1 MSASL
6 SQSNILV
13 TGITDANSL
22 ALRIALRLKSDGAK
36 LACTGLGKTGHHQGL
51 SEKAA
56 GFLDKTYAAF
66 EEVVRGE
73 LGADIPTAPLDAT
86 VDPSIADAARTFQQ
100 AGLKFNG
107 VLHSIAMDKTIRGG
121 VAKPMME
128 VTREEFLG
136 ALDVSAYS
144 LLALVREL
152 LAADALADGAS
163 VIALSY
169 IGGERVMD
177 HPYRNIGVAKSA
189 LERLAIEMSFELG
202 RSRGIRVNVVRFSP
216 YGESKAGGAI
226 EGMNEA
232 VASQNERSPLGNAR
246 AEDLAAEIAHLFQPD
261 LRVSG
266 EVRHVDGGFH
276 IRG

>member
-1 MSASL
+1 MASL
-6 SQSNILV
+6 SQSNLLI
-13 TGITDANSL
+13 TGITDSNSL
-22 ALRIALRLKSDGAK
+22 ALRIARHLKAEGAN
-36 LACTGLGKTGHHQGL
+36 LACTGLGKTQHHQGL

-56 GFLDKTYAAF
+56 GFLEKTYAAF
-66 EEVVRGE
+66 EEVVKAE
-73 LGADIPTAPLDAT
+73 LGAEVPTAPLDAT
-86 VDPSIADAARTFQQ
+86 VDPSITEAAQTFQK
-100 AGLKFNG
+100 AGMQFDG

-121 VAKPMME
+121 VVKPMLE

-152 LAADALADGAS
+152 LAANALKDGAS

-169 IGGERVMD
+169 IGGERIMD

-189 LERLAIEMSFELG
+189 LERLAIELSFELG
-202 RSRGIRVNVVRFSP
+202 KSKGIRVNVVRFSP
-216 YGESKAGGAI
+216 YTESKAGGAI
-226 EGMNEA
+226 EGLADA
-232 VASQNERSPLGNAR
+232 VAAQNDRSPLGNAR
-246 AEDLAAEIAHLFQPD
+246 PDDLAVEIAHLFRPD

-266 EVRHVDGGFH
+266 EIRHVDGGYH